1 MDNLFLKYMSERSG
15 SKKRRE
21 EAPKLRGPVITIS
34 REYGCPAKRIARKL
48 ADTFTEKNRRLGHDA
63 EWKWISKE
71 IIDESARQLKLSPSV
86 IQDISSYRTRGFF
99 DHLAHF
105 FSDEYYPGDVKVK
118 NTIANFIYNAAS
130 EGNVIIVGRAAES
143 ITKDFEKALHIKLQ
157 APIEWRAKQVAEAY
171 GMTFSDAK
179 REALEMDKRRLQFRN
194 YFEKDR
200 ADTDFFDVMFNTA
213 TMTDEEIIEMI
224 LIVSETR
231 GFVF

>member
-1 MDNLFLKYMSERSG
+1 MDNLFFKYMSERSG

-86 IQDISSYRTRGFF
+86 IQDISSYRTRGFRSPCT
-99 DHLAHF
+99 F

-130 EGNVIIVGRAAES
+130 EGNVIIVGRAES

-171 GMTFSDAK
+171 GMTF
-179 REALEMDKRRLQFRN
+179 
-194 YFEKDR
+194 
-200 ADTDFFDVMFNTA
+200 
-213 TMTDEEIIEMI
+213 
-224 LIVSETR
+224 
-231 GFVF
+231 